1 MIGTRRTTLARASHT
16 EARVQEGLR
25 QNHAVGLTMPYN
37 SRRRHTAN
45 SSTAMVTAMPFRVVG
60 TNSTSCRLL
69 SEADAA
75 ADAAADAETIGSVTT
90 ALRSSR
96 VPHRENAKTVAAATL
111 ETPPHTAGRH
121 RKHEVIDL
129 MTSSDE
135 EQEQNIMVTA
145 TSAPTVFVADHR
157 PPPSATTS
165 KPEPMTRKATTQR
178 ILIQGSGGV
187 SRDGIAADPP
197 RERYTV
203 RVHVMVPESSHA
215 QLSNAP
221 PAAAAA
227 AAVGNSTQRP
237 DKAALTLPH
246 HASKAVV
253 IETARTDR
261 ATKGTRTMPIQ
272 NSKQCHRDTN
282 RKTLEPAPNHHH
294 DAVSHQSEPNSTTAG
309 RGDSLEPHVTTAAT
323 AWTTHTD
330 MSRALIHKD
339 NDAAE
344 HENNNPI
351 NFGVTPRQ
359 LAAVSLSRT
368 AADTCQQGVPRA
380 HLSCK
385 MVAAAA
391 ASSIHP
397 QSHSVS
403 SLPHATA
410 AGTASAADA
419 DADSAD
425 SASTLVEPATK
436 DHEALPKNHSS
447 AATRQHGTLNV
458 LPPAASTTMTVGVDC
473 AIASS
478 ATSIRVTGN
487 PMSDRPNPATAVSTA
502 PASSNQD
509 DAVVSGDPEPTRSV
523 SPTKLHQTIV
533 RRQVAAAGT
542 ATTNEVSAKW
552 TPLVAHT
559 AASKKAAPLHPLAI
573 HDAAS
578 LSNDHPMTGAP
589 WPQHAAELETRETP
603 SLVPAAHCTIVHDQ
617 ALTAAAIARVFESL
631 MTCQR
636 RHPSSAS
643 SIVGTGLSH
652 GATNA
657 VTTPTV
663 EPPFATTRTVLPPP
677 RKRVRLQCRN
687 EQKRDPSAQ
696 RTGRED
702 EASGSISV
710 TSAKS
715 KVASTAEL
723 AVPEPKRPRLS
734 IAPKPANAVPS
745 RRLGGQCRNE
755 TFHTLDNPIHNV
767 LTEHNAH
774 VETLM
779 FSTAT
784 RSCDTPTKIP
794 VTATTMSTNATIV
807 GEPPSLEPIDAIVPQ
822 NPMSTECDATT
833 QEKDA
838 AVSRLGKRRR
848 RRWDCR
854 PETTDI
860 VALDVVDICSPVTIQ
875 ALDAAPLLA
884 VPGQPNTETAS
895 LQGSAS
901 SSNGPKAEH
910 CTDKEH
916 DFIPGALLSTHHRRR
931 RDCMADSDDCA
942 TVVPSISSVATGSTA
957 LSAANSSVPE
967 QLNPLAL
974 SSPSTATSK
983 GLPTS
988 NDKVEQSAEANLAA
1002 CFDSDEDE
1010 PTFF

>member
-25 QNHAVGLTMPYN
+25 QNQTVGSTMPYN

-69 SEADAA
+69 N
-75 ADAAADAETIGSVTT
+75 AETIGSVTT
-90 ALRSSR
+90 ASRSSR
-96 VPHRENAKTVAAATL
+96 VPHGENAKTEAAATL

-121 RKHEVIDL
+121 RTHEVIDL

-135 EQEQNIMVTA
+135 EQEQNIVVTA
-145 TSAPTVFVADHR
+145 TTAPTVFVADHR
-157 PPPSATTS
+157 PPPSATSS

-221 PAAAAA
+221 AAAAAAA

-261 ATKGTRTMPIQ
+261 ARLETGARVPPSTPPPHPPAVCATKGTRTMPIQ
-272 NSKQCHRDTN
+272 NSQQCHSDTN

-294 DAVSHQSEPNSTTAG
+294 DAVSHQPEPHSTTSG
-309 RGDSLEPHVTTAAT
+309 RGDSLELHVTTAAT

-330 MSRALIHKD
+330 MY

-344 HENNNPI
+344 HENNNPMA
-351 NFGVTPRQ
+351 FGVTPRQ

-397 QSHSVS
+397 QSHIVS
-403 SLPHATA
+403 SLPHVT
-410 AGTASAADA
+410 AGTASTAAA
-419 DADSAD
+419 ADSAD
-425 SASTLVEPATK
+425 AAATLVEPATTN
-436 DHEALPKNHSS
+436 HEALIKNHSS

-478 ATSIRVTGN
+478 ATSIRVTEN

-523 SPTKLHQTIV
+523 SPTKLHHTIV
-533 RRQVAAAGT
+533 RRQAAAAGT

-552 TPLVAHT
+552 IPLVAHT
-559 AASKKAAPLHPLAI
+559 AASKKAAPVHPLAI

-578 LSNDHPMTGAP
+578 LLNEHPMTGAP
-589 WPQHAAELETRETP
+589 RPQLAAELQTRETS
-603 SLVPAAHCTIVHDQ
+603 SLIPAAHCTIVHSDQ
-617 ALTAAAIARVFESL
+617 ALPAAAIARVFEGL
-631 MTCQR
+631 MACQR

-643 SIVGTGLSH
+643 SIVGTGSYH

-663 EPPFATTRTVLPPP
+663 KPPFATTRTVLPPP

-702 EASGSISV
+702 EASSSISV

-715 KVASTAEL
+715 KVASTAAP

-884 VPGQPNTETAS
+884 VSGQPNTETAS

-901 SSNGPKAEH
+901 S
-910 CTDKEH
+910 TDKEH
-916 DFIPGALLSTHHRRR
+916 DSIPGALLSTHHRRR